1 MACYTGY
8 RLRPARAVK
17 DSAYM
22 AYMNNPSLART
33 SPPVMEG
40 KTYNVKI
47 EDIAAEGDGIA
58 KIDNFVIF
66 VPGTKVGDKVDI
78 KIEKVFR
85 SNAFAL
91 VVKGDDKRR

>member
-1 MACYTGY
+1 MAWM
-8 RLRPARAVK
+8 
-17 DSAYM
+17 S
-22 AYMNNPSLART
+22 NPGLNKPR
-33 SPPVMEG
+33 PPVMEG

-66 VPGTKVGDKVDI
+66 VPGTKVGDKVEV

-91 VVKGDDKRR
+91 VVKTEELKRR